1 MRTISHSA
9 SSFANSHSATRKHV
23 DEITR
28 RHLLRLFGGA
38 GLATAALLKLG
49 NRLAF
54 AQDEGTPMPMATA
67 QLGPRDDGST
77 VWRVKVGDMQMEEKT
92 EYHAFFPGESPGK
105 NAWYS
110 VFSSICMSP
119 TLTRQTVLP
128 SSRGPS

>member
-1 MRTISHSA
+1 MRRISNRA
-9 SSFANSHSATRKHV
+9 SSFDSSHPATRGQV

-49 NRLAF
+49 ERLAF

-77 VWRVKVGDMQMEEKT
+77 VWHVIAGQMNMETKT
-92 EYHAFFPGESPGK
+92 EFHAFFPGEITINEG
-105 NAWYS
+105 
-110 VFSSICMSP
+110 
-119 TLTRQTVLP
+119 
-128 SSRGPS
+128 